1 LSVDESDRGGVF
13 AYWFT
18 IRNNRV
24 YQNGPISIMV
34 PWSNKDLNIQY
45 ETFRDKLSPGQ
56 QEEWRLRITGPK
68 KDKVA
73 AEMVVA
79 MYDASLDQFLP
90 NNWGRIGYPTR
101 YNQVRFENG
110 IGFNYSYGEARFYN
124 IEDVAP
130 VIERVYHQLNWFNF
144 PMYGGGRPGG
154 RAYATADRMVMM
166 SAKPMAAPAQA
177 EAGMAMDGGNAA
189 VGGGRLKAKKE
200 ESNFADTAP
209 QAPPPPATGKSA
221 GSPSPIRTNLNE
233 TVFFFPEL
241 HTDAEGNI
249 LVSFKMNEALTR
261 WKFMA
266 YAHTKDLKEAVST
279 REVVT
284 QKELMV
290 LANPPRFL
298 RAGDQ
303 FEFSAKVSNLTKEV
317 QEGRATLSLLDAVTL
332 RPVEK
337 EFGLDA
343 SNRTVPFSTQAGQS
357 APLRW
362 RIKVP
367 VDFTGAVTWQVFAD
381 GKQYRDGE
389 ESTIPVVTNRM
400 LVTETM
406 PITVRGGQSKSFTFD
421 NLKAAH
427 SNTLVTQRYT
437 LEFTSNPAWYVVQSL
452 PYLMEFPHECSEQ
465 IFSRFYAN
473 TLASSVTQKMPN
485 IRRVYERWKGTDAM
499 KSNLSKNQEL
509 KYALLEE
516 TPWVA
521 EAQSEEQQRQNIALL
536 FDLNRMADEQT
547 RALNTLAERQ
557 AASGGWPWFPGGRE
571 DWYITQ
577 YIAEGLGH
585 LNRLGAFNAVK
596 DQRTEAMLDKALG
609 YCDRKVEV
617 QYNELEKLVQ
627 AGKAKWEDD
636 HLDGMIIH
644 YLYTRSFF
652 PVDKPSK
659 AYAYY
664 LGQAQQYWLKKGLY
678 QEGMIA
684 LILKRSAPNGTS
696 DVARNIVNSLRERS
710 MDKDELGMFWPS
722 DWGYYWYQ
730 MPIETQALM
739 VELFDEVA
747 ADAKAVEELRI
758 WLLKNKQ
765 TNRWSTT
772 KATAEAAY
780 ALLLHGS
787 NWLENSKTVSVEI
800 GGRNLKPAEVEP
812 GTGYFKQQWSGADVK
827 PAWGDVKVANPNSN
841 IVWGAAYWQY
851 FEDLDKISTF
861 QKTPLTIVKTLYKE
875 ENSPTGPKLTPI
887 ADNGG
892 LKVGDKV
899 KVRIEIRVDRQMEY
913 VHLKDMRAAGFE
925 PVNVLSGYR
934 WQGGLGYYE
943 STKDLAT
950 HFFIDYLPKGT
961 YVFEYPL
968 VVSNRGDMS
977 NGVTTI
983 QCMYA
988 PEFTSHSQGIRV
1000 RVE

>member
-1 LSVDESDRGGVF
+1 
-13 AYWFT
+13 
-18 IRNNRV
+18 
-24 YQNGPISIMV
+24 
-34 PWSNKDLNIQY
+34 
-45 ETFRDKLSPGQ
+45 
-56 QEEWRLRITGPK
+56 
-68 KDKVA
+68 
-73 AEMVVA
+73 
-79 MYDASLDQFLP
+79 
-90 NNWGRIGYPTR
+90 
-101 YNQVRFENG
+101 
-110 IGFNYSYGEARFYN
+110 
-124 IEDVAP
+124 
-130 VIERVYHQLNWFNF
+130 
-144 PMYGGGRPGG
+144 
-154 RAYATADRMVMM
+154 
-166 SAKPMAAPAQA
+166 
-177 EAGMAMDGGNAA
+177 
-189 VGGGRLKAKKE
+189 
-200 ESNFADTAP
+200 
-209 QAPPPPATGKSA
+209 
-221 GSPSPIRTNLNE
+221 
-233 TVFFFPEL
+233 
-241 HTDAEGNI
+241 
-249 LVSFKMNEALTR
+249 
-261 WKFMA
+261 
-266 YAHTKDLKEAVST
+266 
-279 REVVT
+279 
-284 QKELMV
+284 MV

-317 QEGRATLSLLDAVTL
+317 QDGKATLSLLDAVTL

-337 EFGLDA
+337 EFGLDV
-343 SNRTVPFSTQAGQS
+343 STRTIPFSTGAGQS

-362 RIKVP
+362 KIKIP
-367 VDFTGAVTWQVFAD
+367 VDYTGAVTWQVFAD
-381 GKQYRDGE
+381 GKLYRDGE

-406 PITVRGGQSKSFTFD
+406 PITVRGGQTKSFTFD
-421 NLKAAH
+421 NLKATH

-516 TPWVA
+516 TPWVLD
-521 EAQSEEQQRQNIALL
+521 AQSEEQQRQNIALL
-536 FDLNRMADEQT
+536 FDLNRMADEQSK
-547 RALNTLAERQ
+547 ALNTLAERQ
-557 AASGGWPWFPGGRE
+557 TAAGGWPWFPGGRD

-585 LNRLGAFNAVK
+585 LAHLGAFDSNK
-596 DQRTEAMLDKALG
+596 DTRTKAMLDKALG
-609 YCDRKVEV
+609 YCDRKVAEE
-617 QYNELEKLVQ
+617 YKELEKLVQ
-627 AGKAKWEDD
+627 QGHTKWEDD
-636 HLDGMIIH
+636 HLNGMIIH
-644 YLYTRSFF
+644 YLYARSFW
-652 PVDKPSK
+652 PAGQQTKEQ
-659 AYAYY
+659 AYY
-664 LGQAQQYWLKKGLY
+664 LGQAQKYWLKKGLY

-684 LILKRSAPNGTS
+684 LILKRNAPNGNS
-696 DVARNIVNSLRERS
+696 DVAKNIVNSLRERS
-710 MDKDELGMFWPS
+710 IDKEELGMFWPT
-722 DWGYYWYQ
+722 DWGFYWYQ

-739 VELFDEVA
+739 VEVFDEVA
-747 ADAKAVEELRI
+747 GDAKAVEELRI

-780 ALLLHGS
+780 ALLLHGN
-787 NWLENSKTVSVEI
+787 NWLDNTKTVTVEV
-800 GGRNLKPAEVEP
+800 GGRDLKPAEVEP
-812 GTGYFKQQWSGADVK
+812 GTGYFKQQWAGADVK
-827 PAWGDVKVANPNSN
+827 PSWATVKVANPNSN

-851 FEDLDKISTF
+851 FEDLDKINTF

-892 LKVGDKV
+892 LKVGDHV

-961 YVFEYPL
+961 FVFEYPL

-977 NGVTTI
+977 NGITTI

-1000 RVE
+1000 KVE

>member
-1 LSVDESDRGGVF
+1 MSARAQPQAAMADEVAVVGYG
-13 AYWFT
+13 T
-18 IRNNRV
+18 KN
-24 YQNGPISIMV
+24 M
-34 PWSNKDLNIQY
+34 KEKKEDL
-45 ETFRDKLSPGQ
+45 E
-56 QEEWRLRITGPK
+56 
-68 KDKVA
+68 VA
-73 AEMVVA
+73 KPAPA
-79 MYDASLDQFLP
+79 PSQ
-90 NNWGRIGYPTR
+90 
-101 YNQVRFENG
+101 
-110 IGFNYSYGEARFYN
+110 
-124 IEDVAP
+124 AP
-130 VIERVYHQLNWFNF
+130 V
-144 PMYGGGRPGG
+144 
-154 RAYATADRMVMM
+154 
-166 SAKPMAAPAQA
+166 
-177 EAGMAMDGGNAA
+177 
-189 VGGGRLKAKKE
+189 
-200 ESNFADTAP
+200 
-209 QAPPPPATGKSA
+209 PPPAEPGKATGVA
-221 GSPSPIRTNLNE
+221 SPSPIRTNLNE

-241 HTDAEGNI
+241 HTDADGNI

-261 WKFMA
+261 WKFLA
-266 YAHTKDLKEAVST
+266 YAHTKDLKEAVSS

-317 QEGRATLSLLDAVTL
+317 QDGKATLSLLDAVTL

-337 EFGLDA
+337 EFGLDV
-343 SNRTVPFSTQAGQS
+343 STRTIPFSTGAGQS

-362 RIKVP
+362 KIKIP
-367 VDFTGAVTWQVFAD
+367 VDYTGAVTWQVFAD
-381 GKQYRDGE
+381 GKLYRDGE

-406 PITVRGGQSKSFTFD
+406 PITVRGGQTKSFTFD
-421 NLKAAH
+421 NLKATH

-516 TPWVA
+516 TPWVLD
-521 EAQSEEQQRQNIALL
+521 AQSEEQQRQNIALL
-536 FDLNRMADEQT
+536 FDLNRMADEQSK
-547 RALNTLAERQ
+547 ALNTLAERQ
-557 AASGGWPWFPGGRE
+557 TAAGGWPWFPGGRD

-585 LNRLGAFNAVK
+585 LAHLGAFDSNK
-596 DQRTEAMLDKALG
+596 DTRTKAMLDKALG
-609 YCDRKVEV
+609 YCDRKVAEE
-617 QYNELEKLVQ
+617 YKELEKLVQ
-627 AGKAKWEDD
+627 QGHTKWEDD
-636 HLDGMIIH
+636 HLNGMIIH
-644 YLYTRSFF
+644 YLYARSFW
-652 PVDKPSK
+652 PAGQQTKEQ
-659 AYAYY
+659 AYY
-664 LGQAQQYWLKKGLY
+664 LGQAQKYWLKKGLY

-684 LILKRSAPNGTS
+684 LILKRNAPNGNS
-696 DVARNIVNSLRERS
+696 DVAKNIVNSLRERS
-710 MDKDELGMFWPS
+710 IDKEELGMFWPT
-722 DWGYYWYQ
+722 DWGFYWYQ

-739 VELFDEVA
+739 VEVFDEVA
-747 ADAKAVEELRI
+747 GDAKAVEELRI

-780 ALLLHGS
+780 ALLLHGN
-787 NWLENSKTVSVEI
+787 NWLDNTKTVTVEV
-800 GGRNLKPAEVEP
+800 GGRDLKPAEVEP
-812 GTGYFKQQWSGADVK
+812 GTGYFKQQWAGADVK
-827 PAWGDVKVANPNSN
+827 PSWATVKVANPNSN

-851 FEDLDKISTF
+851 FEDLDKINTF

-892 LKVGDKV
+892 LKVGDHV

-961 YVFEYPL
+961 FVFEYPL

-977 NGVTTI
+977 NGITTI

-1000 RVE
+1000 KVE